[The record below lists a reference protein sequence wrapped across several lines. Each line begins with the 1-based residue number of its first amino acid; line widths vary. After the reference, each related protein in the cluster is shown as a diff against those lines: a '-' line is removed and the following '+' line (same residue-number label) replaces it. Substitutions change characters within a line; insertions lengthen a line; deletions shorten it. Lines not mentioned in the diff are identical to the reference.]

1 MGVTGA
7 LGVRADWRKI
17 LTVWRLLGEGCKD
30 LAWGPPGQPQL
41 GGNRAF
47 WLIIFVLRDFFRIG
61 KSLFLQ
67 PVLEKSGNSSLAQL
81 VRASDC

>member
-1 MGVTGA
+1 MGVM
-7 LGVRADWRKI
+7 GVPGVQVVWRKI
-17 LTVWRLLGEGCKD
+17 LMVWRLLAEGCKD
-30 LAWGPPGQPQL
+30 LACVPPGQPQL
-41 GGNRAF
+41 WGNRAF

-67 PVLEKSGNSSLAQL
+67 PVLEKAGNSSLAQL